1 MCIGVSTPP
10 HLLKNTTPSFLPSPP
25 LNLQIV
31 QTPFFWQFPPIY
43 WFFEHPPFK
52 NWISGWTPKILKSYI
67 LKGCFRYI
75 FASLF
80 CLSKKG
86 HLWNKEKCFLF
97 PFESCF
103 RSWDNWI
110 LWWPISV
117 TAKPKSQGKTK
128 KPQQNKTPRQSKN
141 HGNSK

>member
-1 MCIGVSTPP
+1 MCIVVSTPP

-25 LNLQIV
+25 LNLQTV

-52 NWISGWTPKILKSYI
+52 NWISGWTPEILKSYI
-67 LKGCFRYI
+67 LKGCFCYI

-97 PFESCF
+97 PFESSF
-103 RSWDNWI
+103 LSWNKQI
-110 LWWPISV
+110 LRWPVSV
-117 TAKPKSQGKTK
+117 TAKPKIQGKTK
-128 KPQQNKTPRQSKN
+128 KTRQNKKATAKQNATAK
-141 HGNSK
+141 

>member
-1 MCIGVSTPP
+1 MHWGINHLPFSKTP
-10 HLLKNTTPSFLPSPP
+10 LP
-25 LNLQIV
+25 L
-31 QTPFFWQFPPIY
+31 FRKFPPCICKPSKPPFLAIPPTY
-43 WFFEHPPFK
+43 WFFENPPSK
-52 NWISGWTPKILKSYI
+52 NWIFGWTPEILKSYI
-67 LKGCFRYI
+67 LKGCFCYI